1 MPNSHHCNYYLK
13 TSVTVSLTTS
23 GISNSAIRLCN
34 FYLKFMHLFIT
45 YRVIIKGG
53 VSSFEENGVIF
64 EHEDSVTELDGV
76 IFATGYSMKLPFVE
90 EEIYINQD
98 GSTNLY
104 KCVFPVGMK
113 HPTLAFIG
121 FVKSNGPQIPI
132 AESQCRWV
140 ARILSEKINL
150 PAKESMV
157 SYTASKY
164 SSKESSHE
172 IIVDYI
178 DYMDEIAEEY
188 GTKPNLCSLM
198 FKDSKLFWAI
208 FTGPFLPYQYRL
220 VGPNKLENARDLILT
235 YEQRVREPFKTKG
248 LSKP

>member
-1 MPNSHHCNYYLK
+1 M
-13 TSVTVSLTTS
+13 
-23 GISNSAIRLCN
+23 
-34 FYLKFMHLFIT
+34 
-45 YRVIIKGG
+45 IIKGS
-53 VSSFEENGVIF
+53 VSSFEKNGVIL
-64 EHEDSVTELDGV
+64 EDEDSITEIDGV

-98 GSTNLY
+98 GSSNLY
-104 KCVFPVGMK
+104 KCVFPAGMK

-132 AESQCRWV
+132 AESQCRWA

-150 PAKESMV
+150 PFKESLE
-157 SYTASKY
+157 SYIAST
-164 SSKESSHE
+164 SSNKKKSHE
-172 IIVDYI
+172 MIVDYI
-178 DYMDEIAEEY
+178 EYMDEIAEEY

-220 VGPNKLENARDLILT
+220 VGQNKLENARDLILT
-235 YEQRVREPFKTKG
+235 CEQRVRDSFNTKG
-248 LSKP
+248 LNKPTV